1 MVNFINFAAIIA
13 AIAPFAA
20 AAPARQAGSVPSVEG
35 KFVVTLKSGITA
47 REVDSHMKW
56 VDNVHKRSLGR
67 RDTAGVEREYSIG
80 SFHGYSGHFDEGKMA
95 PPPPVINVE
104 PEQIYT
110 LDGLT
115 TQLDAP
121 WGLASMSSRTA
132 GSSVYMY
139 DTTAGEGTYAYII
152 DSGINVDHE
161 EFEGRVYQGHNAIG
175 GDFEDTSG
183 HGTHVAGIVG
193 GKTYGVAKRA
203 GIIDVKVFSGSSTT
217 TSIILEGYQWAVN
230 DIIYNRRQS
239 RAVINMSLSGGAS
252 AAYNDAVAAAFE
264 AGVLTV
270 VAAGN
275 NRAPASTRSPASAP
289 QAITVGAVDAGWRE
303 AAYSNYGDVVD
314 VLAPGSRIPSASFES
329 NVAIATHSGTS
340 MAAPHVAGLALYLAA
355 LENINDPV
363 SLTARI
369 LELATAGATT
379 FNEGTPSLVAFNGVV
394 SGK

>member
-1 MVNFINFAAIIA
+1 MVNFNNFAAIIA

-20 AAPARQAGSVPSVEG
+20 SAPARQAGSVPSVEG

-56 VDNVHKRSLGR
+56 VDNVHKRNLGR
-67 RDTAGVEREYSIG
+67 RDTAG
-80 SFHGYSGHFDEGKMA
+80 
-95 PPPPVINVE
+95 VINVE

-193 GKTYGVAKRA
+193 GKTFGVAKRA

-289 QAITVGAVDAGWRE
+289 QAITVGAVDASWRE